1 MHSLKTSGLITA
13 AEGGHLGGPP
23 PFLSNAHAQTI
34 WPALR
39 FGGQRSRFRATRAR
53 WATPDGDFVDVDRV
67 PTPASGSAAA
77 PLLVLFH
84 GLEGSAA
91 SHYVQSFAA
100 MAAQQGFE
108 FALPHFRGCSG
119 ELNTA
124 PRAYHSGDHA
134 EIDWV
139 LRQFKAESPGRP
151 VVAVGVS
158 LGGNA
163 LMCWA
168 GLHGSRAREVVAAVA
183 AVSAPLDLQASG
195 HAMGRGFNRHVY
207 TRMFLNTM
215 RPKAL
220 QKWAQHPGLFDR
232 QRLLQARTLYEFDN
246 VFTAPVHGFADTHD
260 YWRRASAKP
269 GLVDVAVPSVLLNAL
284 NDPFVPHES
293 LPEAKDVSQWVRLW
307 QPEQGGHV
315 GFPVAIPGR
324 PWAFHIDGM
333 PAAVVHWLKSHL
345 PNTPQI

>member
-1 MHSLKTSGLITA
+1 MKTSDLVA
-13 AEGGHLGGPP
+13 ASDGRDLGNPP
-23 PFLSNAHAQTI
+23 PFLTHAHAQTI

-39 FGGQRSRFRATRAR
+39 FGGRRSRFQAFRER
-53 WATPDGDFVDVDRV
+53 WVAPDGDFVDVDRV
-67 PTPASGSAAA
+67 PNLATGAALSGA

-100 MAAQQGFE
+100 MAAHQGFA

-139 LRQFKAESPGRP
+139 LRRFKAEVPHRP
-151 VVAVGVS
+151 LVAVGVS

-163 LMCWA
+163 LMRWA
-168 GLHGSRAREVVAAVA
+168 GLHGSSAGAVVAAVA
-183 AVSAPLDLQASG
+183 AISSPLDLRASG
-195 HAMGRGFNRHVY
+195 HALGRGFNRHVY

-220 QKWAQHPGLFDR
+220 LKWVQHPGLFDR
-232 QRLLQARTLYEFDN
+232 QRLLQARTLYEFDDA
-246 VFTAPVHGFADTHD
+246 FTAPVHGFADADD
-260 YWRRASAKP
+260 YWSRASAKP

-284 NDPFVPHES
+284 NDPFVPRES
-293 LPEAKDVSQWVRLW
+293 LPTAREVSKWVNLW
-307 QPEQGGHV
+307 HPGQGGHV
-315 GFPVAIPGR
+315 GFPATFAGR
-324 PWAFHIDGM
+324 PWSCHIDAM
-333 PAAVVHWLKSHL
+333 PAAVVSWLKSHL
-345 PNTPQI
+345 PHRQPL

>member
-1 MHSLKTSGLITA
+1 MKTSGLVA
-13 AEGGHLGGPP
+13 ASEGRDLGTPP
-23 PFLSNAHAQTI
+23 PFLVNAHAQTI
-34 WPALR
+34 WPALK
-39 FGGQRSRFRATRAR
+39 FGGQRSRFRASRER
-53 WATPDGDFVDVDRV
+53 WCTPDGDFVDVDRV
-67 PTPASGSAAA
+67 PGPGDAVASVA

-100 MAAQQGFE
+100 MAAHQGFA

-139 LRQFKAESPGRP
+139 LRQFKAEAPDRP

-163 LMCWA
+163 LMHWA
-168 GLHGSRAREVVAAVA
+168 GLHGSSAREVVAVVA
-183 AVSAPLDLQASG
+183 AVSSPLDLQASG

-220 QKWAQHPGLFDR
+220 LKWAQHPGLFDR

-293 LPEAKDVSQWVRLW
+293 LPKAKDVSKWVSLW
-307 QPEQGGHV
+307 HPEQGGHV
-315 GFPVAIPGR
+315 GFPAAVAGR
-324 PWAFHIDGM
+324 PWAFHVDAM
-333 PAAVVHWLKSHL
+333 PAAVVAWLKSHL
-345 PNTPQI
+345 PHKQPF